1 MFRMRRYR
9 VFLIFAVIAVGAL
22 YHFTTLG
29 RLESAGAASVEGLKN
44 FGQKIESSSSFTSAS
59 KSEQAPNN
67 EEKPDA
73 KDLNEPIA
81 VPSLVDSGTTKPSTA
96 AVQESTSPATPASIL
111 KPASKGDDRLVGDA
125 SSSEGK
131 VTPASILKP
140 ASKGDDRLVGDAPS
154 SEGKVTPAATSIPV
168 NKSTKVETGPAD
180 PIVEPGGG
188 KGRMEIIAETG
199 IPKIHWS
206 QQPEHFPVP
215 TDDIIQLPTGT
226 PKTIPQIQHK
236 FTTESASDKTAREDK
251 REIIKKAFLFSW
263 DGYRSKAWKQD
274 ELSPVSGKYRNPFC
288 GWGATLV
295 DTLDTLWMM
304 KLKDE
309 FEEAVDAVKEIDFT
323 TSPRNDIPLFE
334 TVIRY
339 LGGLVAAYDISGG
352 TYKILLDKAVELAD
366 ILMGAFDTP
375 NRMPMTF
382 YMWKP

>member
-59 KSEQAPNN
+59 KSEQASNN
-67 EEKPDA
+67 EEKSDA
-73 KDLNEPIA
+73 KDLNAPIA

-96 AVQESTSPATPASIL
+96 AVQESKPPATPASIP
-111 KPASKGDDRLVGDA
+111 KPASKGDD
-125 SSSEGK
+125 
-131 VTPASILKP
+131 PI
-140 ASKGDDRLVGDAPS
+140 VGDAPS
-154 SEGKVTPAATSIPV
+154 SASKITPAATSTPV

-226 PKTIPQIQHK
+226 PKIIPQIQHK

-304 KLKDE
+304 ELKDE

-323 TSPRNDIPLFE
+323 TSARNDIPLFE

-366 ILMGAFDTP
+366 VLMGAFDTP

>member
-29 RLESAGAASVEGLKN
+29 GLESAGAASVEGLKN
-44 FGQKIESSSSFTSAS
+44 FGQKIESSSSVPDS
-59 KSEQAPNN
+59 KSEKDTNG
-67 EEKPDA
+67 EENSIT
-73 KDLNEPIA
+73 KDTNAPIA
-81 VPSLVDSGTTKPSTA
+81 LPSLVDSGRTKPFAVAAQESESTA
-96 AVQESTSPATPASIL
+96 TPTVPLNPALKSGESVAGE
-111 KPASKGDDRLVGDA
+111 KA
-125 SSSEGK
+125 SSLGK
-131 VTPASILKP
+131 LA
-140 ASKGDDRLVGDAPS
+140 
-154 SEGKVTPAATSIPV
+154 PAATSISA
-168 NKSTKVETGPAD
+168 NNTTKVKTGPAD
-180 PIVEPGGG
+180 PIVEPGSG
-188 KGRMEIIAETG
+188 KGRMEVIAETR

-215 TDDIIQLPTGT
+215 TDDLIQLPTGK
-226 PKTIPQIQHK
+226 PKMIPKIQHK
-236 FTTESASDKTAREDK
+236 FTAESTSDKTAREEKKD
-251 REIIKKAFLFSW
+251 IIKKAFSFSW
-263 DGYRSKAWKQD
+263 DGYRSKAWRQD
-274 ELSPVSGKYRNPFC
+274 ELSPVSGKHRNPFC

-304 KLKDE
+304 DLKDD

-323 TSPRNDIPLFE
+323 TSARNDIPLFE

-352 TYKILLDKAVELAD
+352 TYKVLLDKAVELAD

>member
-44 FGQKIESSSSFTSAS
+44 LGQKIESSSSTLAS
-59 KSEQAPNN
+59 KSGQGPDRD
-67 EEKPDA
+67 EKSDT
-73 KDLNEPIA
+73 KDINAPIA
-81 VPSLVDSGTTKPSTA
+81 VPSLVDSGTTKTSITA
-96 AVQESTSPATPASIL
+96 AQESDSRATPASSV
-111 KPASKGDDRLVGDA
+111 KPASDYDSPIAAEKPFSA
-125 SSSEGK
+125 GK
-131 VTPASILKP
+131 IA
-140 ASKGDDRLVGDAPS
+140 
-154 SEGKVTPAATSIPV
+154 PAATSTPV
-168 NKSTKVETGPAD
+168 NKTTKAKTGPAD
-180 PIVEPGGG
+180 PIIEPGSGN
-188 KGRMEIIAETG
+188 GRMEVIAETG

-206 QQPEHFPVP
+206 QQPEHFPIP
-215 TDDIIQLPTGT
+215 TDDIIQLPTGK
-226 PKTIPQIQHK
+226 PKIMPQIQHR
-236 FTTESASDKTAREDK
+236 FTAESANDKTAREDK
-251 REIIKKAFLFSW
+251 RAIIKKAFLFSW
-263 DGYRSKAWKQD
+263 NGYRSKAWKQD

-295 DTLDTLWMM
+295 DTLDILWIMD
-304 KLKDE
+304 LKDE
-309 FEEAVDAVKEIDFT
+309 FEEAVDAVKETDFT
-323 TSPRNDIPLFE
+323 TSARNDIPLFE

-352 TYKILLDKAVELAD
+352 TYKVLLDKAVELAD

>member
-9 VFLIFAVIAVGAL
+9 VFLIFAVITVGAL

-29 RLESAGAASVEGLKN
+29 RLGSAGAASVEGLKN
-44 FGQKIESSSSFTSAS
+44 FGQKIESSSSIPAP
-59 KSEQAPNN
+59 KSEQGSNS
-67 EEKPDA
+67 EEKSDA
-73 KDLNEPIA
+73 KDINAPIA
-81 VPSLVDSGTTKPSTA
+81 VPSLVDSGATKPSIATA
-96 AVQESTSPATPASIL
+96 QESESRATSAALVQPAAKDDDPVAGE
-111 KPASKGDDRLVGDA
+111 KPLSA
-125 SSSEGK
+125 GK
-131 VTPASILKP
+131 LA
-140 ASKGDDRLVGDAPS
+140 
-154 SEGKVTPAATSIPV
+154 PAATSIPA
-168 NKSTKVETGPAD
+168 NRTTKVKTGPAD
-180 PIVEPGGG
+180 PIIGPGGG

-206 QQPEHFPVP
+206 QQPEHFPIP
-215 TDDIIQLPTGT
+215 TDDVIQLPTGK
-226 PKTIPQIQHK
+226 PKAIPRIQHK
-236 FTTESASDKTAREDK
+236 FTAESASDKAAREDK
-251 REIIKKAFLFSW
+251 KEIIKKAFSFSW

-295 DTLDTLWMM
+295 DTLDTLWIMN
-304 KLKDE
+304 LRDE

-352 TYKILLDKAVELAD
+352 TYKVLLDKAVELAD

>member
-44 FGQKIESSSSFTSAS
+44 FGQKVEESSSSTPAS
-59 KSEQAPNN
+59 KSEQDSNS
-67 EEKPDA
+67 EEKSDA
-73 KDLNEPIA
+73 KDINAPIA
-81 VPSLVDSGTTKPSTA
+81 VPSLVDSGGTKPSVA
-96 AVQESTSPATPASIL
+96 AAQESVSRATPTSL
-111 KPASKGDDRLVGDA
+111 VKPASYKYGDSIAAEKPLSA
-125 SSSEGK
+125 GK
-131 VTPASILKP
+131 LA
-140 ASKGDDRLVGDAPS
+140 
-154 SEGKVTPAATSIPV
+154 PAATSTPA
-168 NKSTKVETGPAD
+168 NKTTKVKTGPAD
-180 PIVEPGGG
+180 PIIEPGSG
-188 KGRMEIIAETG
+188 KGRMEIIAETR

-206 QQPEHFPVP
+206 QQPEHFPIP
-215 TDDIIQLPTGT
+215 TDDIIQLPTGK
-226 PKTIPQIQHK
+226 PETIPPIQHK
-236 FTTESASDKTAREDK
+236 FAAESASDKTAREEK
-251 REIIKKAFLFSW
+251 REIIRKAFLFSW
-263 DGYRSKAWKQD
+263 DGYKSKAWKQD

-304 KLKDE
+304 NLKDE
-309 FEEAVDAVKEIDFT
+309 FEDAVDAVKEIDFT
-323 TSPRNDIPLFE
+323 TSARNDIPLFE

-339 LGGLVAAYDISGG
+339 LGGLVAAYDVSGG
-352 TYKILLDKAVELAD
+352 TYKVLLDKAVELAD

>member
-9 VFLIFAVIAVGAL
+9 VFLVFAVIAVGAL

-29 RLESAGAASVEGLKN
+29 GLESAGAASVEGLKN
-44 FGQKIESSSSFTSAS
+44 FGQKIESSSSSPAS
-59 KSEQAPNN
+59 ESEHGSGSEDKSIT
-67 EEKPDA
+67 
-73 KDLNEPIA
+73 KDINAPIA
-81 VPSLVDSGTTKPSTA
+81 LPSLAESGTTRPSV
-96 AVQESTSPATPASIL
+96 AVAQEPESRATPASL
-111 KPASKGDDRLVGDA
+111 VEPASRYGASGAGDKSL
-125 SSSEGK
+125 SEGK
-131 VTPASILKP
+131 LAS
-140 ASKGDDRLVGDAPS
+140 
-154 SEGKVTPAATSIPV
+154 AATSTPA
-168 NKSTKVETGPAD
+168 NKTSKIKTGPAD
-180 PIVEPGGG
+180 AMVEPESG
-188 KGRMEIIAETG
+188 KGRMDTIAQTG

-215 TDDIIQLPTGT
+215 TDDIIQLPTGK
-226 PKTIPQIQHK
+226 PKVIPQIQHK
-236 FTTESASDKTAREDK
+236 FKAESASDRAAREDK
-251 REIIKKAFLFSW
+251 REIIKKAFSFSW

-274 ELSPVSGKYRNPFC
+274 ELSPISGKHRNPFC

-304 KLKDE
+304 ELKDD

-323 TSPRNDIPLFE
+323 TSARNDIPLFE

-352 TYKILLDKAVELAD
+352 TYKVLLDKAVELAD

>member
-44 FGQKIESSSSFTSAS
+44 FGQKIDSSSFTSTS
-59 KSEQAPNN
+59 KPEQASID
-67 EEKPDA
+67 EGKSDA
-73 KDLNEPIA
+73 KDLNAPIA
-81 VPSLVDSGTTKPSTA
+81 VPSLVDSGTTKPSVA
-96 AVQESTSPATPASIL
+96 AAQEPISPATPASIV
-111 KPASKGDDRLVGDA
+111 KPTSKDGDSFVGEKA
-125 SSSEGK
+125 SSARK
-131 VTPASILKP
+131 IA
-140 ASKGDDRLVGDAPS
+140 
-154 SEGKVTPAATSIPV
+154 PAATSTPA
-168 NKSTKVETGPAD
+168 NKTTTVGTGPAD
-180 PIVEPGGG
+180 PIFEPGSGN
-188 KGRMEIIAETG
+188 GRMEVIAETG

-206 QQPEHFPVP
+206 QQPEHFPIP

-226 PKTIPQIQHK
+226 PKTIPHIQYK
-236 FTTESASDKTAREDK
+236 FTTESATDKTAREDK
-251 REIIKKAFLFSW
+251 REIIKKAFVFSW

-274 ELSPVSGKYRNPFC
+274 ELSPVSGKHRNPFC

-295 DTLDTLWMM
+295 DTLDTLWIM

-323 TSPRNDIPLFE
+323 TSARNDIPLFE

-382 YMWKP
+382 YMWKPWVCKWISIM

>member
-1 MFRMRRYR
+1 MFRVRRYR
-9 VFLIFAVIAVGAL
+9 VFLVFAVIAVGAL

-29 RLESAGAASVEGLKN
+29 GLESAGAASVEGLKN
-44 FGQKIESSSSFTSAS
+44 LGQKIESSSSPPAP
-59 KSEQAPNN
+59 KSEQN
-67 EEKPDA
+67 PDV
-73 KDLNEPIA
+73 KDYPSVKDINAPIA
-81 VPSLVDSGTTKPSTA
+81 VPSLANSGTIKPSIA
-96 AVQESTSPATPASIL
+96 AVQEPESRSTPTPL
-111 KPASKGDDRLVGDA
+111 EKPASRHGTSVTGDKLL
-125 SSSEGK
+125 SEDK
-131 VTPASILKP
+131 LPPT
-140 ASKGDDRLVGDAPS
+140 
-154 SEGKVTPAATSIPV
+154 ATSLPA
-168 NKSTKVETGPAD
+168 NKTTKVETGLSD
-180 PIVEPGGG
+180 PVNEPQSG

-206 QQPEHFPVP
+206 QQPEHFPIP
-215 TDDIIQLPTGT
+215 TNDIIQLPTGR
-226 PKTIPQIQHK
+226 PKAIPQIQYK
-236 FTTESASDKTAREDK
+236 FTAESASDKAAREDK
-251 REIIKKAFLFSW
+251 KEIIKKAFSFSW

-274 ELSPVSGKYRNPFC
+274 ELSPVSGKHRNPFC

-304 KLKDE
+304 ELKDN

-323 TSPRNDIPLFE
+323 TSARNDIPLFE

-352 TYKILLDKAVELAD
+352 TYKVLLDKAVELAD

>member
-9 VFLIFAVIAVGAL
+9 VFLIFAVIALGAL

-44 FGQKIESSSSFTSAS
+44 LGQKIESSSFIPAS
-59 KSEQAPNN
+59 GSEQGSNN
-67 EEKPDA
+67 QGKADT
-73 KDLNEPIA
+73 KDVNAPIA
-81 VPSLVDSGTTKPSTA
+81 VPSLVDSGSTKPSLA
-96 AVQESTSPATPASIL
+96 PAQESES
-111 KPASKGDDRLVGDA
+111 R
-125 SSSEGK
+125 
-131 VTPASILKP
+131 VTPASLMKP
-140 ASKGDDRLVGDAPS
+140 ASNNADSVAGDKPLSA
-154 SEGKVTPAATSIPV
+154 GKLAPAATSTPA
-168 NKSTKVETGPAD
+168 NKTTKVKTGPAD
-180 PIVEPGGG
+180 PIIEPGSG
-188 KGRMEIIAETG
+188 KGRMEIIAETR

-206 QQPEHFPVP
+206 QQPEHFPIP
-215 TDDIIQLPTGT
+215 TDDIIQLPTGK
-226 PKTIPQIQHK
+226 PKAIPQIQHK
-236 FTTESASDKTAREDK
+236 FTAESASDKAAREDK
-251 REIIKKAFLFSW
+251 REIIKKAFSFSW
-263 DGYRSKAWKQD
+263 DGYRTKAWRQD

-304 KLKDE
+304 DLKDD
-309 FEEAVDAVKEIDFT
+309 FEEAVDAVKELDFT
-323 TSPRNDIPLFE
+323 TSARNDIPLFE

-352 TYKILLDKAVELAD
+352 TYKVLLDKAVELAD